1 MGTRAL
7 RWNRADGNVV
17 RSEFNWYMT
26 KPQNNGS
33 FVALRKF
40 AGLISSKSCGSQKLH
55 CCKGLMNIMNNL
67 FCVYVAV
74 AEAHPL
80 TQSHIYMFMSSFL
93 AEKQYKSTENL
104 RMFQRTVA
112 LLCFSHSRNRNE
124 NNGMCGGFM
133 DTTIHNYV
141 AMFLFFV
148 VIVLST
154 HLSFEPQS
162 SSMYVFFI
170 WPYEERCE

>member
-1 MGTRAL
+1 
-7 RWNRADGNVV
+7 
-17 RSEFNWYMT
+17 
-26 KPQNNGS
+26 
-33 FVALRKF
+33 
-40 AGLISSKSCGSQKLH
+40 
-55 CCKGLMNIMNNL
+55 
-67 FCVYVAV
+67 
-74 AEAHPL
+74 
-80 TQSHIYMFMSSFL
+80 MSSFL

-170 WPYEERCE
+170 WPYEERCEWLFWHGIHDMSFSHSGLYNIGEHIMQLPQLWILNHMTELKKKEFFLCFMANAGLEFKAY